1 VRTLLGA
8 KGAVLVIMRY
18 PLKRIYGVGH
28 LHFVTCSCYRRL
40 PLLGT
45 AQARDT
51 FLKVLNDVRKK
62 YDLGLI
68 GYTAM
73 PEHIHL
79 LLSEPN
85 IGTISTVMQVLK
97 QRVSRALK
105 ARRRTQAGQL
115 RLWHEGARLKREPF
129 WQRRFYDFN
138 VWSDKKKWE
147 KLNYIHFNAVK
158 RGLVKHPK
166 DWKWSSFGFYSL
178 GKANEC
184 PPNPGWVAKPAR
196 RVDREGYLAHP
207 SRLA

>member
-1 VRTLLGA
+1 
-8 KGAVLVIMRY
+8 MRY

-45 AQARDT
+45 ARARDT
-51 FLKVLNDVRKK
+51 FLKILDDVRKK
-62 YDLGLI
+62 YELGLI

-79 LLSEPN
+79 LMSEPSM
-85 IGTISTVMQVLK
+85 GTISTVMQVLK

-105 ARRRTQAGQL
+105 ARRRQRRTAPGQL
-115 RLWHEGARLKREPF
+115 RLWEDSARVKQQPF

-138 VWSDKKKWE
+138 VWSDKKKFE
-147 KLNYIHFNAVK
+147 KLNYIHFNPVK

-178 GKANEC
+178 GKANDC
-184 PPNPGWVAKPAR
+184 PPNPTWVAKSSPR
-196 RVDREGYLAHP
+196 PVRSSSLAHP
-207 SRLA
+207 SRVA